1 MSEATL
7 EVPVRARVTVRL
19 KSAVLDP
26 QGEAIEKALV
36 GLGFAGVGNVRVGK
50 IVELDVDAA
59 DAARLS
65 AMADQL
71 LANPVIEDFVVETD
85 IAASTGG
92 ARK

>member
-1 MSEATL
+1 V

-26 QGEAIEKALV
+26 QGEAIEKALI

-50 IVELDVDAA
+50 IVELDVDAK

-85 IAASTGG
+85 ISPSSSSG
-92 ARK
+92 AKK

>member
-1 MSEATL
+1 
-7 EVPVRARVTVRL
+7 VRARVTVRL

-50 IVELDVDAA
+50 IVELDVDAK

-71 LANPVIEDFVVETD
+71 LANPVIEDYVVETD
-85 IAASTGG
+85 LPIAGAGAGAGG
-92 ARK
+92 KK